1 VIIVPAIP
9 RNQLQDNLAEVR
21 RAAAGEE
28 FTITVAGRPVAQ
40 LGPPRPPQ
48 PPRRPQWV
56 KDREFAKVWET
67 PAPKTVADDLEGFP
81 GELVDP
87 SA

>member
-9 RNQLQDNLAEVR
+9 RNQLQDNLAEVLR

-40 LGPPRPPQ
+40 LGL
-48 PPRRPQWV
+48 PRRPQWV
-56 KDREFAKVWET
+56 KGREFAKVWET
-67 PAPKTVADDLEGFP
+67 PAPKAVADDLEGFP